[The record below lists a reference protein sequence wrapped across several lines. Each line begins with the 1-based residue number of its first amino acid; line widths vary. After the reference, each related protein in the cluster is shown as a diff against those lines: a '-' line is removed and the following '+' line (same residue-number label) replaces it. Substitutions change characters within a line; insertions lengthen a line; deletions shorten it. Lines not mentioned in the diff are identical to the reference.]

1 MGSQLFDSRGS
12 RDLALAVLG
21 CAMVASAALLIW
33 ETRGTTLAVDEWRF
47 GFAERTD
54 NTLSAYFLPHNG
66 HLVAF
71 PVLIT
76 KVGLQVLGTDTSLP
90 LHLLA
95 IGVHLATAGLLFV
108 FLRRALGA
116 PLALAP
122 TVLFL
127 FLGAAGDAFVGSHG
141 LSLTLAPA
149 TGLSAWLLMARR
161 TPAADV
167 AAAALLSLGIL
178 SSGTALPFCFGAI
191 ALVLV
196 DRASPRSQLWVPAI
210 PLAIYAFWWL
220 LEGHNDGQLAIDN
233 LGGLPSYLFNSL
245 GASLASITGFFV
257 APGSHEP
264 SFDDTAGQALAAS
277 FLMAI
282 VIALFGPRYRLPHAA
297 VPALVALVS
306 FWLLTGLSADELRL
320 PDSSRYLYIGVVLLL
335 LVLGV
340 SISAS
345 SAWRRGALILGAI
358 CAFALLPNVRELIY
372 AGNESREQ
380 SNVNRA
386 VLGAADL
393 VSGQVPAD
401 TVIEEESESDEGN
414 IQDLRLSLE
423 GYVAARERFGSPA
436 FSLEEIATTEPE
448 ARAAADRFLIRALPI
463 EVIPGTGLR
472 RPLPPVSE
480 ISQTGGELVPVGGC
494 TSFRPLA
501 SGAQVT
507 LTLPV
512 GGLWIQPQP
521 GPSTAIGVRRYGDE
535 FEAISPALGGQAS
548 HVALPASNASNG
560 WLAQLTPEQPV
571 LICQAARSSLYRG

>member
-1 MGSQLFDSRGS
+1 MGLQLFDSRGG
-12 RDLALAVLG
+12 RDLALVVLG
-21 CAMVASAALLIW
+21 CAMAASAALLVW

-71 PVLIT
+71 PVLVT
-76 KVGLQVLGTDTSLP
+76 KVGLQVLGTDAALP

-149 TGLSAWLLMARR
+149 TGLSAWLLMTRR

-178 SSGTALPFCFGAI
+178 SSGTALPFCLGAT

-196 DRASPRSQLWVPAI
+196 DRDSPPSRLWVPAI
-210 PLAIYAFWWL
+210 PLAIYALWWL
-220 LEGHNDGQLAIDN
+220 LEGHSDGQLAIDN

-277 FLMAI
+277 FLAVTLIALLSPRHSPPRATVPAI
-282 VIALFGPRYRLPHAA
+282 VA
-297 VPALVALVS
+297 VVS

-335 LVLGV
+335 LVLGI

-345 SAWRRGALILGAI
+345 PARRRGALILGAI

-372 AGNESREQ
+372 TGNESREQ
-380 SNVNRA
+380 SNINRA

-393 VSGQVPAD
+393 VSGQIPGE
-401 TVIEEESESDEGN
+401 TFIEEGSESDEGN
-414 IQDLRLSLE
+414 VQDLRLSLD
-423 GYVAARERFGSPA
+423 GYIAARERFGSPA
-436 FSLEEIATTEPE
+436 FPPEEIATAEPE

-463 EVIPGTGLR
+463 AVTPGTGLR
-472 RPLPPVSE
+472 RPLPADSE
-480 ISQTGGELVPVGGC
+480 ISQSGGELQPVGAC
-494 TSFRPLA
+494 TSFRPLV

-507 LTLPV
+507 LALPV
-512 GGLWIQPQP
+512 GGLWIKPRP
-521 GPSTAIGVRRYGDE
+521 GPATPIGVRRYGDE
-535 FEAISPALGGQAS
+535 FEAISPALGGRAS
-548 HVALPASNASNG
+548 RVSLPAGNASRG
-560 WLAQLTPEQPV
+560 WLAQLAPEQPA
-571 LICQAARSSLYRG
+571 LICGGA